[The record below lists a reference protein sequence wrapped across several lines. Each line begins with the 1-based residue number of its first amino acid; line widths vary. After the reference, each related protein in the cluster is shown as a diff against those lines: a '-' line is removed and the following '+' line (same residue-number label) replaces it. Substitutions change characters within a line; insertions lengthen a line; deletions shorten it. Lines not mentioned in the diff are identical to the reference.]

1 MFDIKKVE
9 DDFRGLI
16 NKKRL
21 SHAYLFFGN
30 PGIVEDNKFIFARSL
45 ANFLEKGKFE
55 VSEELLIELL
65 TIEKDE
71 NETVGI
77 DAVKAIKRFL
87 YQKPVNSKYR
97 TVIIK
102 DSEKLTIEAQ
112 NAVLKIVEEPPKEA
126 LIIFI
131 ANSEE
136 NLYSTLASRLQ
147 KIYFPPESEG
157 KLKKNLKEL
166 EVYEDAEKILEAKI
180 NDLKRDPVKN
190 YSKLKAILKTFT
202 LMKQLNTNK
211 RLQLRALEEFIG
223 KL

>member
-1 MFDIKKVE
+1 MFDIKKIE
-9 DDFRGLI
+9 DDFRSLI
-16 NKKRL
+16 NTKRL

-30 PGIVEDNKFIFARSL
+30 PGVSEDSKFIFARSL
-45 ANFLEKGKFE
+45 ANFLEKREFKS
-55 VSEELLIELL
+55 SEELLTELL
-65 TIEKDE
+65 TIEKDD

-77 DAVKAIKRFL
+77 DAVKVLKKFL
-87 YQKPVNSKYR
+87 YQKPINSKYR
-97 TVIIK
+97 TAIIK

-147 KIYFPPESEG
+147 KIYFPSG
-157 KLKKNLKEL
+157 KEKGNKTNLKES
-166 EVYEDAEKILEAKI
+166 ESYEDVEKILEAKI
-180 NDLKRDPVKN
+180 GDLKKDPVKN
-190 YSKLKAILKTFT
+190 YIKLKEILKRFT